1 VIVRALRGA
10 TFVAVVQ
17 TTEVGNRDDR
27 AVAGRRDGSRDWRIL
42 TQRQMRSRFQI
53 VVDVGVQ
60 NPPQA
65 ALVRD
70 DDVIE
75 TLAANGLDQPL
86 RIGILPGRMRSDD
99 HFIDADRP
107 RGRRPA
113 LERRIAIVD
122 QIAGGIRPTGK
133 LLAVVGP
140 SMRPSDGR

>member
-1 VIVRALRGA
+1 M
-10 TFVAVVQ
+10 VQ

-27 AVAGRRDGSRDWRIL
+27 AIAGRRDGSRGWRIL
-42 TQRQMRSRFQI
+42 AQRQVRSRFQI
-53 VVDVGVQ
+53 VVDLGVQ
-60 NPPQA
+60 DPPQA

-86 RIGILPGRMRSDD
+86 RIGILPGRMRGSD

-113 LERRIAIVD
+113 MERRIAIVD
-122 QIAGGIRPTGK
+122 QIAGGFVKREGFSK
-133 LLAVVGP
+133 LL
-140 SMRPSDGR
+140 GRRTRRGRDRWSTCS